1 MRTACFAL
9 ALAAAAALPAK
20 AVAGPAAGDGAD
32 DVSKGQIEF
41 NNHCR
46 TCHVVNEGDNR
57 LGPSLHNI
65 FGAKAGQVEGFGNY
79 SGSLPSDM
87 VWDEANLDKF
97 IASPQAIAPNTSMAP
112 YAGIEDPEIRKQ
124 IIDYLK
130 EQSEG
135 S

>member
-1 MRTACFAL
+1 MRNASFAL
-9 ALAAAAALPAK
+9 ALATAAALPAK
-20 AVAGPAAGDGAD
+20 ADTGPAAGAGAGEAN
-32 DVSKGQIEF
+32 KGQIEF

-97 IASPQAIAPNTSMAP
+97 IASPETVAPNTSMAP
-112 YAGIEDPEIRKQ
+112 YSGIEDPETRKQ
-124 IIDYLK
+124 IIEYLK
-130 EQSEG
+130 AQSQG